1 MSRNKRKNKNNQS
14 YSKRKYISK
23 GLKYNILAIIFFA
36 LGVISILGLIGVNDP
51 FSAKIYWATRLL
63 FGHLFILAPVFLFLG
78 GLSLVAKTSD
88 NNSQMRRFNYSPV
101 MLIVFTAALLSF
113 LALVNLVFFPH
124 DFRSIA
130 ANLGGGGYLGLI
142 FSIILTSF
150 TGPAVASVILIMAIA
165 IFALFIFN
173 ISLESF
179 LSKIIYNTKA
189 FYNYYRFISQIK
201 KSKKTK
207 IEEEHYGDNIAAM
220 QKENG
225 KKNGAKPS
233 FKIKSLEDKENDGP
247 NDQKENKE
255 ENFSAENHEYSEK
268 LAKKKARIM
277 AQWSK
282 FPLNLLE
289 SDFTSA
295 NSGDIGGNASIIEK
309 TLSNFGIE
317 VEMGK
322 VFIGPTVSQYTLKPA
337 VGVKLSKITALQNDL
352 ALSLAASSIRIEAP
366 IPGKSLVGIEIP
378 NVSAAIVRL
387 RNLLETFPNFYKNE
401 YFASLK
407 VAMGLDVSG
416 SPHWVDLGGLP
427 HLLIAGS
434 TGSGKTIFVN
444 NLIMS
449 LIYNNSP
456 EALKLILIDPKRVEL
471 TLYNNIP
478 HLLTPVIV
486 ENEKAVGV
494 LKWVVAEMERRYIVL
509 AEAASRDIDS
519 YNKKMIDSKAEDS
532 EPMSYIVVVIDELAD
547 LMATFPREVEAAVV
561 RLAQMS
567 RAVGIHLV
575 ISTQRP
581 SVNVIT
587 GLIKANITARIAFRV
602 ASLID
607 SRTILDHSGAE
618 KLLGRGDMLYLATG
632 TAKPKRLQGCFV
644 SESEVK
650 KVVRWL
656 KENNKEGAQMLDE
669 TVIAKAPASSIEF
682 SLSNNDVG
690 GDELY
695 EQAKEMVIRS
705 KKASA
710 SLLQRRFRVGYARAA
725 RLLDLLEEQGIIGP
739 SDGAKPRAILAAES
753 AASEGLNTEFRND
766 RDAEMKKL

>member
-1 MSRNKRKNKNNQS
+1 MSRNKKNGNQT
-14 YSKRKYISK
+14 YYKRKYASK
-23 GLKYNILAIIFFA
+23 GFKYNILAIIFFA

-51 FSAKIYWATRLL
+51 FSAKIYWATRWL
-63 FGHLFILAPVFLFLG
+63 FGYLFFLAPVFLFLG
-78 GLSLVAKTSD
+78 GLSLIAKTSD
-88 NNSQMRRFNYSPV
+88 KNSRMRRFNYSPIS
-101 MLIVFTAALLSF
+101 LIVFVITLLSF
-113 LALVNLVFFPH
+113 LALVNLVFSPH
-124 DFRSIA
+124 DFRSVV

-150 TGPAVASVILIMAIA
+150 AGPAAAGVILIMVI
-165 IFALFIFN
+165 IISALFIFN

-179 LSKIIYNTKA
+179 LNKIIYNLKA
-189 FYNYYRFISQIK
+189 FCAYYSFISQIK
-201 KSKKTK
+201 KSKKGK
-207 IEEEHYGDNIAAM
+207 VEEEHYSDNMAAM
-220 QKENG
+220 QKENAG
-225 KKNGAKPS
+225 ENSIAPS
-233 FKIKSLEDKENDGP
+233 FKIKPLEGKEGGANSKAEI
-247 NDQKENKE
+247 QE
-255 ENFSAENHEYSEK
+255 ENSGTEGFEYSEK
-268 LAKKKARIM
+268 QAKKKARITT
-277 AQWSK
+277 QWHK
-282 FPLNLLE
+282 FPLSLLE
-289 SDFTSA
+289 SESTSA
-295 NSGDIGGNASIIEK
+295 DSGDISGNALIIEK
-309 TLSNFGIE
+309 TLQNFGIE

-322 VFIGPTVSQYTLKPA
+322 VFIGPTVSQYTFKPS

-378 NVSAAIVRL
+378 NITSATVRL
-387 RNLLETFPNFYKNE
+387 RNLLETFPSFYKND
-401 YFASLK
+401 YYASLK

-416 SPHWVDLGGLP
+416 NPHWVDLGGLP

-449 LIYNNSP
+449 LIFNNSP

-494 LKWVVAEMERRYIVL
+494 LKWAVGEMERRYIVL
-509 AEAASRDIDS
+509 AEVGSRDIES
-519 YNKKMIDSKAEDS
+519 YNKKMIESKNEES
-532 EPMSYIVVVIDELAD
+532 EPLPYIVVVIDELAD
-547 LMATFPREVEAAVV
+547 LMATFPKEVEAVIV

-632 TAKPKRLQGCFV
+632 TAKPKRLQGCFA
-644 SESEVK
+644 SENEVK
-650 KVVRWL
+650 KVVKWL
-656 KENNKEGAQMLDE
+656 KENQEGDIQMLDE
-669 TVIAKAPASSIEF
+669 SVITKAPLSNVEF
-682 SLSNNDVG
+682 SASNNDAG

-725 RLLDLLEEQGIIGP
+725 RLLDLLEEQGVVGP
-739 SDGAKPRAILAAES
+739 ADGAKPRAILVAES
-753 AASEGLNTEFRND
+753 TANGGLNTEFRND
-766 RDAEMKKL
+766 REAGLEEKAGF

>member
-1 MSRNKRKNKNNQS
+1 MPRNKRKNNNSQN
-14 YSKRKYISK
+14 YSKRKYLSK

-36 LGVISILGLIGVNDP
+36 LGVISILGLIGVSDP
-51 FSAKIYWATRLL
+51 FSVKIYWAARLL
-63 FGHLFILAPVFLFLG
+63 FGHLFFLAPVFLFLG
-78 GLSLVAKTSD
+78 GLSLIAKTAD
-88 NNSQMRRFNYSPV
+88 DNSQMRHFNYSPII
-101 MLIVFTAALLSF
+101 LSVFILALLSL
-113 LALVNLVFFPH
+113 LALVNLAIFPD
-124 DFRSIA
+124 DFRLA
-130 ANLGGGGYLGLI
+130 ATQGEGGGYLGLI
-142 FSIILTSF
+142 FAVILTSF
-150 TGPAVASVILIMAIA
+150 TGPLVASILLVAIIA
-165 IFALFIFN
+165 ISVLFIFN

-179 LSKIIYNTKA
+179 LSGIIYNAKA
-189 FYNYYRFISQIK
+189 FYSYYNFLSQIK
-201 KSKKTK
+201 KSKKIK
-207 IEEEHYGDNIAAM
+207 IEKEHYGDNISAM
-220 QKENG
+220 RAESG
-225 KKNGAKPS
+225 DSGMKPN
-233 FKIKSLEDKENDGP
+233 FKIKNLES
-247 NDQKENKE
+247 KE
-255 ENFSAENHEYSEK
+255 EGNIGGQGENQDGNSMSESFEYSKKTE
-268 LAKKKARIM
+268 KKKSKTIT
-277 AQWSK
+277 QWSK
-282 FPLNLLE
+282 FPLDLLE
-289 SDFTSA
+289 RDFTSA
-295 NSGDIGGNASIIEK
+295 DSGDIDGNASIIEK
-309 TLSNFGIE
+309 TLLNFGIE

-322 VFIGPTVSQYTLKPA
+322 IFVGPTVSQYTFKPA

-378 NVSAAIVRL
+378 NVSAATVRL
-387 RNLLETFPNFYKNE
+387 RNLLETFSVFYKND

-416 SPHWVDLGGLP
+416 NPHWVDIGSLP

-456 EALKLILIDPKRVEL
+456 EALKLIMVDPKRVEL

-509 AEAASRDIDS
+509 AEVASRDIES
-519 YNKKMIDSKAEDS
+519 YNKKMIGSKPEEGD
-532 EPMSYIVVVIDELAD
+532 PLPYIVVVIDELAD
-547 LMATFPREVEAAVV
+547 LMATFPREVEAAIV

-644 SESEVK
+644 SENEVK
-650 KVVRWL
+650 KVVKWL
-656 KENNKEGAQMLDE
+656 KENYKEGAQMLDE
-669 TVIAKAPASSIEF
+669 SAIVKAPSSSIEL
-682 SLSNNDVG
+682 SASNNDAG

-739 SDGAKPRAILAAES
+739 ADGAKPRSILAAES
-753 AASEGLNTEFRND
+753 ALGDGLNTEFRND
-766 RDAEMKKL
+766 KEAEMEKI

>member
-1 MSRNKRKNKNNQS
+1 MARNKRKNNGFS
-14 YSKRKYISK
+14 ISK
-23 GLKYNILAIIFFA
+23 GLKYNIAAIVFFG
-36 LGVISILGLIGVNDP
+36 LGVISILGLIGINDP
-51 FSAKIYWATRLL
+51 FSTDIYWATKLL
-63 FGHLFILAPVFLFLG
+63 FGHLFFLAPVFLFLG
-78 GLSLVAKTSD
+78 GLSLIAKTSD
-88 NNSQMRRFNYSPV
+88 DKSQMRHFNYSPIV
-101 MLIVFTAALLSF
+101 LIVFTVVLLSL
-113 LALVNLVFFPH
+113 LALVNLVVYPTSFQT
-124 DFRSIA
+124 A
-130 ANLGGGGYLGLI
+130 AIQGNGGGYAGLI
-142 FSIILTSF
+142 FANILTSF
-150 TGPAVASVILIMAIA
+150 AGPLVSIVLLIMI
-165 IFALFIFN
+165 IIISTLFIFN

-179 LSKIIYNTKA
+179 LSKIIYNIKA
-189 FYNYYRFISQIK
+189 FYTYYAFISQTK
-201 KSKKTK
+201 KNKRSQV
-207 IEEEHYGDNIAAM
+207 EEANYRDNIGAM
-220 QKENG
+220 QKEDIV
-225 KKNGAKPS
+225 KNNIKPS
-233 FKIKSLEDKENDGP
+233 FKIKTLEDKEKDESAG
-247 NDQKENKE
+247 EEEKE
-255 ENFSAENHEYSEK
+255 EKSAVESYEYSEN
-268 LAKKKARIM
+268 LAKKKAKILKP
-277 AQWSK
+277 WSK
-282 FPLNLLE
+282 FPLDLLQ
-289 SDFTSA
+289 SDFTNA
-295 NSGDIGGNASIIEK
+295 DSGDIHGNASIIEK

-322 VFIGPTVSQYTLKPA
+322 VFIGPTVSQYTFKPA

-352 ALSLAASSIRIEAP
+352 ALSLAANSIRIEAP

-378 NVSAAIVRL
+378 NVTSATVRL
-387 RNLLETFPNFYKNE
+387 RNLLETFSNFYKDD

-407 VAMGLDVSG
+407 IAMGLDVSG
-416 SPHWVDLGGLP
+416 SPMWVDLGGLP

-456 EALKLILIDPKRVEL
+456 DALKLILVDPKRVEL
-471 TLYNNIP
+471 TLYNKIP

-494 LKWVVAEMERRYIVL
+494 LKWAVSEMERRYIVL
-509 AEAASRDIDS
+509 AEVGSRDIES
-519 YNKKMIDSKAEDS
+519 YNKKMISSKDEDS
-532 EPMSYIVVVIDELAD
+532 EPLPYIVVVVDELAD
-547 LMATFPREVEAAVV
+547 LMATFPKEVEAAIV

-632 TAKPKRLQGCFV
+632 TAKPKRLQGCYA
-644 SESEVK
+644 SENEVK
-650 KVVRWL
+650 KVVKWL
-656 KENNKEGAQMLDE
+656 KEHQDGESQMLDE
-669 TVIAKAPASSIEF
+669 SVITKAPVSSVEL
-682 SLSNNDVG
+682 SASNNDAG

-710 SLLQRRFRVGYARAA
+710 SLLQRRFRVGYSRAA

-739 SDGAKPRAILAAES
+739 ADGAKPRAILVAES
-753 AASEGLNTEFRND
+753 TANNEGLNTEFRND
-766 RDAEMKKL
+766 RDAELENKPGF